1 MLERVFLGWNRPFLM
16 RAADWLLARRD
27 DLPHWLV
34 VVPTSQAGRA
44 LRAAMAERAGSLLT
58 PEFTTP
64 GALLKTPD
72 PEVAEDWVERVAWM
86 ETLEN
91 VADWSLYQDLFPE
104 PPEGDGQWS
113 AGLAA
118 EMVKLRHSL
127 QENGHTLS
135 SAARFLSNSVE
146 SGRWDALG
154 RLETLME
161 QTLRTWG
168 RKSRS
173 RVLAAGIPIP
183 HGITGIVLAG
193 VTEMP
198 PLVERSLASWN
209 GPVTALIG
217 APETECIN
225 FSETGRP
232 LASWTERTMPWPEG
246 STGSVILAADP
257 RQEAAEAMR
266 VVAEMKTP
274 SNEVA
279 LGSANAEN
287 GGEIAGV
294 FSRAGWTTF
303 HPADAPLTTGL
314 ARWFKLWS
322 AWLGDPSF
330 AILTDMLALPETGM
344 LTGGS
349 RASLSENLSRLRNDW
364 MIARP
369 DDLRH
374 RMHAADFRSDTQ
386 RISAGHLLAAVEAL
400 EAWRRDFLT
409 GDFIGTMKS
418 LLGLLGETCDDARNQ
433 ARAMLDWLDA
443 AAGMMRTLDRR
454 PAFWIDLMLEN
465 VPCPAPQPPEGRVI
479 DVQGWLELFFEPGR
493 HLVLCGMNEG
503 NVPAR
508 NTGDPWLGE
517 SATKQLGLIGNT
529 DRAARDAFLYQSMLE
544 ARREEGR
551 VDVICAK
558 SGNGGE
564 SLLPSRLLLAAA
576 REDLPE
582 RVKFLFRGIEP
593 PEAGLR
599 WHADWKW
606 QPRDVPIPERLAVT
620 SLRTYLA
627 CPFRFYL
634 KHALRMQVPEPSRLE
649 WNARDFGN
657 VAHDVL
663 ERWGRD
669 TEARDFSKPETLTAW
684 LSAELDRV
692 VIENFGKRIPLSVRI
707 QAEALRQ
714 RFTWLARAQA
724 YAREEG
730 WEVMEVEKEFQIPIA
745 GTTII
750 ARIDRIDRHNGNGQM
765 RVIDY
770 KTGKIMT
777 PEAAHWKK
785 TSTRTIL
792 PEHLGAD
799 SPALFSAADSK
810 GKPADF
816 RWTNLQLPL
825 YVAAVE
831 AREKSAPVPCYFQLG
846 STEADVRI
854 DPWHDFS
861 PNNLQ
866 SAMSCA
872 EWIIGQIKASV
883 FWPPTAKVDYDD
895 FEDLCAGRNAYEMFL
910 PVSPLIQA

>member
-1 MLERVFLGWNRPFLM
+1 MMERVFLGWDRPFLM
-16 RAADWLLARRD
+16 QATDWLLARRD
-27 DLPHWLV
+27 VLPQWLI
-34 VVPTSQAGRA
+34 VVPTSQAGRS
-44 LRAAMAERAGSLLT
+44 LTAAMVERAGSLLT
-58 PEFTTP
+58 PGFTTP

-72 PEVAEDWVERVAWM
+72 PEVADDWVERVAWM
-86 ETLEN
+86 ETLEK
-91 VADWSLYQDLFPE
+91 VVEWSLYEELFPE
-104 PPEGDGQWS
+104 PPDGDGHWS

-118 EMVKLRHSL
+118 EMVKLRHTL

-135 SAARFLSNSVE
+135 SAAKFLSNSVE
-146 SGRWDALG
+146 SGRWEALA
-154 RLETLME
+154 RLESLME
-161 QTLRTWG
+161 QTLRSWG

-173 RVLAAGIPIP
+173 RVLAAGVPIP

-198 PLVERSLASWN
+198 PLVERALTAWHGS
-209 GPVTALIG
+209 VTALIG
-217 APETECIN
+217 APETEITN

-246 STGSVILAADP
+246 KSGSVILTADP
-257 RQEAAEAMR
+257 RQEAADAMR

-279 LGSANAEN
+279 LGTADAEN

-294 FSRAGWTTF
+294 FTRAGWTAF
-303 HPADAPLTTGL
+303 HPAGAPLTTGL
-314 ARWFKLWS
+314 ARWLTLWS
-322 AWLGDPSF
+322 AWLNDPSF
-330 AILTDMLALPETGM
+330 ATLTDMLALPETG
-344 LTGGS
+344 LLIAGS
-349 RASLSENLSRLRNDW
+349 RASMSESIARLRDDW

-374 RMHAADFRSDTQ
+374 RMRTADFRSDAQ
-386 RISAGHLLAAVEAL
+386 RISAERVLVAVETL
-400 EAWRRDFLT
+400 EIWQHDFLT
-409 GDFIGTMKS
+409 GDFSATMKR
-418 LLGLLGETCDDARNQ
+418 LLELLGETSEDHRNQ
-433 ARAMLDWLDA
+433 AFAMLDWLDV
-443 AAGMMRTLDRR
+443 AAGMMRMLDRR
-454 PAFWIDLMLEN
+454 PSFWIDLMLEN
-465 VPCPAPQPPEGRVI
+465 LPCPAPQPPDGRVI

-517 SATKQLGLIGNT
+517 AAAKQLGLIGNS

-544 ARREEGR
+544 ARRNEGR

-564 SLLPSRLLLAAA
+564 SLLPSRLLLAAT

-634 KHALRMQVPEPSRLE
+634 KHALRMQTPEPSRLE

-657 VAHDVL
+657 IAHDVL
-663 ERWGRD
+663 EHWGRD
-669 TEARDFSKPETLTAW
+669 TVARELSKQEALAAW
-684 LSAELDRV
+684 FSAELDRV
-692 VIENFGKRIPLSVRI
+692 VAENFGKRIPLSVRI
-707 QAEALRQ
+707 QTEALRQ
-714 RFTWLARAQA
+714 RFSWLASAQA
-724 YAREEG
+724 SAHEEG
-730 WEVMEVEKEFQIPIA
+730 WQVMEVEQEFQIPIA
-745 GTTII
+745 DTTII
-750 ARIDRIDRHNGNGQM
+750 ARIDRIDRHRDHGQL

-770 KTGKIMT
+770 KTGKIIA
-777 PEAAHWKK
+777 PEAAHLKK
-785 TSTRTIL
+785 INNRTVL
-792 PEHLGAD
+792 PGHLGAVG
-799 SPALFSAADSK
+799 PAHFSTLDNK

-816 RWTNLQLPL
+816 VWTNLQLPL

-831 AREKSAPVPCYFQLG
+831 AREKSAPIPCYFQLG

-861 PNNLQ
+861 ATGLQ

-883 FWPPTAKVDYDD
+883 FWPPAVKVDYDD
-895 FEDLCAGRNAYEMFL
+895 FEDLCAGRNPDEMFH
-910 PVSPLIQA
+910 PVTPPIKA